1 VTFFNKHLNQ
11 NWFFMHLNIFIS
23 FF

>member
-11 NWFFMHLNIFIS
+11 NWCFMHLNIFIS